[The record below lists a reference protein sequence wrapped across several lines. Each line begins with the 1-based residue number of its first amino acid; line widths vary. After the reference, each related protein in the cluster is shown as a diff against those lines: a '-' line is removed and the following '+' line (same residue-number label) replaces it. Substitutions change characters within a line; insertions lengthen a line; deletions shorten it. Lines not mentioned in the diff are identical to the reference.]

1 MEAGLPKAGAQG
13 VWGQPEL
20 HETLPQI
27 LKRER
32 KKSFDKAV
40 SQYCVISFI
49 KMPTLEQNMLFKMLA
64 RVKRRKV
71 EHRRTMAVPRRS
83 CAIVLSFKPNCPL
96 FFPLEHCFL
105 PGQSQD
111 WRKCAV
117 TQNWG
122 FGWHLLNRVSQLP
135 KGHDLIVF
143 VASDKI
149 QALNEKLLANLYS
162 PLVTG
167 RHSNT

>member
-32 KKSFDKAV
+32 KKSFDEAV

-49 KMPTLEQNMLFKMLA
+49 KMPTLEQNMLLKMLA

-71 EHRRTMAVPRRS
+71 WIKLNTEEQWP
-83 CAIVLSFKPNCPL
+83 
-96 FFPLEHCFL
+96 
-105 PGQSQD
+105 SQ
-111 WRKCAV
+111 
-117 TQNWG
+117 G
-122 FGWHLLNRVSQLP
+122 
-135 KGHDLIVF
+135 DL
-143 VASDKI
+143 A
-149 QALNEKLLANLYS
+149 Q
-162 PLVTG
+162 
-167 RHSNT
+167 